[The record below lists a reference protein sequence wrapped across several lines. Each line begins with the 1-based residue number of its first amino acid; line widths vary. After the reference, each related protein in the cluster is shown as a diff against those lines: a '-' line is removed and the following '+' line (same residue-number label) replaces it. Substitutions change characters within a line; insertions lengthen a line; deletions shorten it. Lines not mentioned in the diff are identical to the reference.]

1 MGASG
6 RMPIQ
11 SPDSGQRFC
20 TLGQGIQREIAKR
33 VLKHKEPNNL
43 PFLLSLVFTGENRHD
58 ESVWTT
64 ALAGR
69 KERICLSPNML

>member
-43 PFLLSLVFTGENRHD
+43 PFLTFSGIYWGKQTRGICLDHS
-58 ESVWTT
+58 
-64 ALAGR
+64 AGR
-69 KERICLSPNML
+69 EERRDLFENEP